1 VTTLT
6 ARRATTSSSLY
17 GHLTSLVQ
25 GNNHYFSLIKT
36 FLVEKLSKS
45 LILDCVVAAC
55 CACAWLPSL
64 LLAAHVAPHDTF
76 TLLRADT
83 VADYKPAIN
92 IFEEDKRGEIRADK
106 RGEIRA
112 AGY

>member
-1 VTTLT
+1 
-6 ARRATTSSSLY
+6 
-17 GHLTSLVQ
+17 
-25 GNNHYFSLIKT
+25 
-36 FLVEKLSKS
+36 
-45 LILDCVVAAC
+45 
-55 CACAWLPSL
+55 L